1 MTAAATNPRKLT
13 APADAGALPAWTP
26 ARSAAG
32 RHNPWTIAGVLS
44 IATFMEVLD
53 TSIAN
58 VSLRHIAGSLAAST
72 DEITWV
78 ITSYLVANAI
88 ILPVSGYLATV
99 IGRKRF
105 YMLCVALFTLSSM
118 LCGLATSLPELI
130 LFRILQGLAGGGLV
144 PSEQAMLADTFAP
157 RDRGKAF
164 ALYGIAVVVAPTLGP
179 TVGGWITESYSW
191 HWIFLINVPVGLLSL
206 YLCARFIHEPQA
218 VQQDRREARKHGW
231 NIDYPGFAL
240 VAIGLG
246 ALEVMLDEGERHD
259 WFASPF
265 IRVFGVTA
273 LVALTAMALWEWRCP
288 KPVVDV
294 RLVTNRNF
302 GLCMLMLFVVG
313 FVLYSTTTLLPM
325 LVQSSH
331 GYTALLAGYVLT
343 PGGLATLLC
352 MPLVGLLT
360 AHVQLRYLLAF
371 GLIVL
376 AVSTASMSFFPADLA
391 FHTAMGARV
400 FQGLSLG
407 FLFIPITTL
416 SYLGLAAGK
425 NNVASAMMSVAR
437 NIGGSVGIALTNTL
451 LQQRTQF
458 HHALLA
464 EHVSPYNPLARNAIQ
479 NWQQQL
485 GSTSPTLADP
495 HVLSVLNGIVTRQ
508 AAIQAFNDV
517 AWVLGLGVAAVV
529 LLVPLLPKAKAQGG
543 AGH

>member
-1 MTAAATNPRKLT
+1 M
-13 APADAGALPAWTP
+13 PAWTP

-58 VSLRHIAGSLAAST
+58 VSLRHIAGGLAAST

-88 ILPVSGYLATV
+88 ILPVSGFLATV

-118 LCGLATSLPELI
+118 LCGLATSLPALI

-206 YLCARFIHEPQA
+206 YLCARFIHEPEA
-218 VQQDRREARKHGW
+218 VKQDHREARKQGW
-231 NIDYPGFAL
+231 NVDYPGFAL

-265 IRVFGVTA
+265 IRVFGFTA

-294 RLVTNRNF
+294 RLVATRNF

-343 PGGLATLLC
+343 PGGLATLAC

-376 AVSTASMSFFPADLA
+376 ALSTASMSFFPADLS
-391 FHTAMGARV
+391 FHTAMCARI
-400 FQGLSLG
+400 FQGTSLG

-458 HHALLA
+458 HHAVLA
-464 EHVSPYNPLARNAIQ
+464 EHINPYSHQAQATIQ
-479 NWQQQL
+479 GLQQQL
-485 GSTSPTLADP
+485 GTASPTLADP
-495 HVLSVLNGIVTRQ
+495 HVLSMLNGMVTRQ

-517 AWVLGLGVAAVV
+517 ALVLGLGVASVV
-529 LLVPLLPKAKAQGG
+529 LLVPLLAKAKAQGG